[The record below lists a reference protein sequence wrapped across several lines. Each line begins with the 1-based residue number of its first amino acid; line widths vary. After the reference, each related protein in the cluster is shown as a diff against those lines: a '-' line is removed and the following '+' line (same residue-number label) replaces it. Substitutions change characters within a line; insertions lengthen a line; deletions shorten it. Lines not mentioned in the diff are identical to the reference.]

1 MTPLRV
7 LSVSL
12 VVLLAACGD
21 GGEPVAREPA
31 TAADGAPL
39 EVTDSVAAAPDTT
52 PPRPAIPAEFP
63 SDFPLP
69 PDHVVLEASSS
80 RDISG
85 TYSTARLAV
94 TAADAEEPFAWY
106 RRALADAGW
115 QVSVEGRAGEERTLH
130 AMQGESYV
138 DLTVSPDASRPG
150 RVVIDASIWKVDA
163 L

>member
-1 MTPLRV
+1 MTPLRI
-7 LSVSL
+7 LSISL

-21 GGEPVAREPA
+21 GGEPVARERA
-31 TAADGAPL
+31 TPADGAAP
-39 EVTDSVAAAPDTT
+39 EATDTAAAAADTT

-69 PDHVVLEASSS
+69 PDHVVLDASTS
-80 RDISG
+80 RDVSG

-94 TAADAEEPFAWY
+94 AADDVEEPFAWY
-106 RRALADAGW
+106 RQALADAGW
-115 QVSVEGRAGEERTLH
+115 QVSAEGRTGEERTLH
-130 AMQGESYV
+130 AIQGESYV

-150 RVVIDASIWKVDA
+150 RVVIDASIWKVEA